1 MNRIPL
7 GAAALEKGG
16 VRIIWYKAGK
26 PPKKSFLVVHAIA
39 GLRVYWNV
47 CQHLPIPLDGGSG
60 KLPGGEELV
69 CVTHGARYRS
79 SDGHCVDGP
88 CEGSNLEPVEFVIEN
103 GEIFALVAD

>member
-7 GAAALEKGG
+7 GDASLPKGG
-16 VRIIWYKAGK
+16 VRIIWHSAGK
-26 PPKKSFLVVHAIA
+26 PPKKSFLVVRSKA

-69 CVTHGARYRS
+69 CVTHGARYRAK
-79 SDGHCVDGP
+79 DGHCIEGP
-88 CEGSNLEPVEFVIEN
+88 CEGTNLEAVDFVVED
-103 GEIFALVAD
+103 GKIFALV